1 MQKKNE
7 KKFTHGEHVTI
18 YPDAPESVASATE
31 CTGLMPTPPQNDA
44 EFTSYQDLHSME
56 TVSYTHLDVYKR
68 QHFCG
73 TCGLIKTHADAFCD
87 FRYGNAAFK
96 FLFAALQVNLDHDS
110 QSFPNSMT
118 K

>member
-1 MQKKNE
+1 MIDFTGAFFFCISFAFRRTILWEGRDAKCKRKTE

-56 TVSYTHLDVYKR
+56 IPKKLPGKRNFELGVYDDKPEDI
-68 QHFCG
+68 Q
-73 TCGLIKTHADAFCD
+73 L
-87 FRYGNAAFK
+87 
-96 FLFAALQVNLDHDS
+96 
-110 QSFPNSMT
+110 
-118 K
+118 

>member
-31 CTGLMPTPPQNDA
+31 CTGLMPTPPQNEA

-56 TVSYTHLDVYKR
+56 IPKKLPSASGTSSLACTTISRKIFSYKKSASSVGFGAMRLVT
-68 QHFCG
+68 F
-73 TCGLIKTHADAFCD
+73 
-87 FRYGNAAFK
+87 
-96 FLFAALQVNLDHDS
+96 
-110 QSFPNSMT
+110 
-118 K
+118 